1 MAKLPKCGF
10 CGGVIAYEPYFET
23 IGGKRYAFHAEQ
35 CSVAFK
41 ARKCGY
47 CGGSIVYEPYTEVIG
62 KKEMTFHA
70 KACATAYKKTLSAA
84 QRVSA

>member
-1 MAKLPKCGF
+1 MPKDRRCAY
-10 CGGVIAYEPYFET
+10 CGGVIVYEPYTEK
-23 IGGKRYAFHAEQ
+23 IGGKKYSFHAKE

-47 CGGSIVYEPYTEVIG
+47 CGGVIVYEPYTETIG

-70 KACATAYKKTLSAA
+70 KACADAYKKQLAEKK
-84 QRVSA
+84 